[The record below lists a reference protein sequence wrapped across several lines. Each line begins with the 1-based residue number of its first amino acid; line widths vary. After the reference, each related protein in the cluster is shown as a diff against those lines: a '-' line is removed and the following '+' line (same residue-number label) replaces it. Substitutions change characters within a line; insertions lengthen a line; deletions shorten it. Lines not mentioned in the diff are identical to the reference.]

1 MRMSTQTVPFR
12 EIIEKLPADSTLTLR
27 NVSWEEYEA
36 LLESLGE
43 ASGLRVSYDQG
54 TLQIMTLSSE
64 HESYSRLL
72 EKLLALLSARLRI
85 RVLSFG
91 SSTMKHKEKGKGS
104 EPDAC
109 FYVQTATAIGH
120 RIRIDFGV
128 DPPPDVVVEIDV
140 SHDSL
145 TKFPTY
151 AALSVP
157 EIWRYDGKVLL
168 VYHLKQGQYVAAPSS
183 LALPMLAPGVLTE
196 FLNRSQQND
205 QYEILLAFEEWL
217 ETLR

>member
-1 MRMSTQTVPFR
+1 MSTQTVSFR
-12 EIIEKLPADSTLTLR
+12 EIIEKLPADSSLTLR

-43 ASGLRVSYDQG
+43 ASGLRVSFDEG

-72 EKLLALLSARLRI
+72 EKLIALLSARLRI

-91 SSTMKHKEKGKGS
+91 SSTMKKREEAKGS

-109 FYVQTATAIGH
+109 FYVQTATVIGH
-120 RIRIDFGV
+120 KIHIDFGI

-145 TKFPTY
+145 GKFPTY
-151 AALSVP
+151 AALGVP
-157 EIWRYDGKVLL
+157 EIWRYDGKALL
-168 VYHLKQGQYVAAPSS
+168 VYHLKQGQYVSAQSS
-183 LALPMLAPGVLTE
+183 LALPMLTPSVLSE

-205 QYEILLAFEEWL
+205 QYDILLAFEEWL

>member
-1 MRMSTQTVPFR
+1 MSTQTIPFR

-27 NVSWEEYEA
+27 NVSWEDYEA
-36 LLESLGE
+36 LLEDLGD
-43 ASGLRVSYDQG
+43 ASGRRLSYDRG
-54 TLQIMTLSSE
+54 TLQITTLSSE
-64 HESYSRLL
+64 HESYSRLV
-72 EKLLALLSARLRI
+72 EKFVALLSARLRV

-91 SSTMKHKEKGKGS
+91 SSTMKKKEDGKGS

-109 FYVQTATAIGH
+109 FYVQTAPVIGH
-120 RIRIDFGV
+120 KIHIDFGV

-151 AALSVP
+151 AALGVP

-168 VYHLKQGQYVAAPSS
+168 MYHLEHGQYVAAQSS
-183 LALPMLAPGVLTE
+183 LALPMLTPAVLTE
-196 FLNRSQQND
+196 FLNRSQQSD
-205 QYEILLAFEEWL
+205 QYDILLAFQEWL
-217 ETLR
+217 ETCR